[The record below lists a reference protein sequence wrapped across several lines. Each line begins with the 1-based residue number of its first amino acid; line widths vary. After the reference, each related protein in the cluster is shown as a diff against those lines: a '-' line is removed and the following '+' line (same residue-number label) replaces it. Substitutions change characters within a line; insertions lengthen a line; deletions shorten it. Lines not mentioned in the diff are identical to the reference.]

1 MTTTKTTFAG
11 LALVAA
17 LCAGFTL
24 GLTAPAWAGL
34 DEGMAAY
41 NRGDYATALRE
52 WRPLAE
58 QGVAEAQSRLGF
70 MYTFGEGV
78 SQDHAEAVKWFRKAA
93 EQGHADA
100 QYRLGFAYQ
109 YSSRGVPK
117 DDTEA
122 AKWYRKAAE
131 QGQVQAQLALAGWH
145 ARCGGN
151 IGPLCL
157 LRMGSP
163 NLDYTEAAK
172 WYRLAAEQ
180 GNAEAQLNLGIM
192 STEGQGVP
200 QDHVMAHKWLNL
212 AAAQGGTTRDTAVKS
227 RDAVAAKMSPE
238 QIAEAQ
244 RVAREWMAAF
254 EKRKKK

>member
-1 MTTTKTTFAG
+1 
-11 LALVAA
+11 
-17 LCAGFTL
+17 
-24 GLTAPAWAGL
+24 
-34 DEGMAAY
+34 MAAY
-41 NRGDYATALRE
+41 RRGDYAAALRE

-58 QGVAEAQSRLGF
+58 QGHAEAQFRLGF
-70 MYTFGEGV
+70 LYV
-78 SQDHAEAVKWFRKAA
+78 
-93 EQGHADA
+93 
-100 QYRLGFAYQ
+100 
-109 YSSRGVPK
+109 RGLDVPQ
-117 DDTEA
+117 DDTLA

-192 STEGQGVP
+192 STEGLGVP
-200 QDHVMAHKWLNL
+200 QDYVMAHKWLNL
-212 AAAQGGTTRDTAVKS
+212 AAAQGGRTRDTAVKV
-227 RDAVAAKMSPE
+227 RDAVAAKMTPE
-238 QIAEAQ
+238 QNFEAQ
-244 RVAREWMAAF
+244 RLAREWLAAF

>member
-1 MTTTKTTFAG
+1 MTTPKAKLAG
-11 LALVAA
+11 LALIVA

-24 GLTAPAWAGL
+24 VLTAPAWAGW
-34 DEGMAAY
+34 DEAVAAY
-41 NRGDYATALRE
+41 QRGDYATALRE

-58 QGVAEAQSRLGF
+58 QG
-70 MYTFGEGV
+70 
-78 SQDHAEAVKWFRKAA
+78 
-93 EQGHADA
+93 HADA
-100 QYRLGFAYQ
+100 QFNLGLM
-109 YSSRGVPK
+109 YSKGKGVPQ
-117 DDTEA
+117 DDTLA

-151 IGPLCL
+151 IGPLCR

-180 GNAEAQLNLGIM
+180 GNAEAQRNIGVM
-192 STEGQGVP
+192 YAEGQGVP
-200 QDHVMAHKWLNL
+200 QDYVMAHKWLNL
-212 AAAQGGTTRDTAVKS
+212 AAAQGGTTRDTVVKS